1 MDRWMDRWTHGQMD
15 GHTAGGCVDGWRGR
29 TAVGQW
35 AGAWIPWTVQLA
47 DFPRGRGAA
56 DGFTRLR
63 DLISCNCCLSRG
75 AGMGGDG
82 RGREGTGGDGR
93 RGGQSEPGQVGS
105 DQRRQR

>member
-1 MDRWMDRWTHGQMD
+1 
-15 GHTAGGCVDGWRGR
+15 
-29 TAVGQW
+29 VGQW

-82 RGREGTGGDGR
+82 RGREGTGGGAASQSQAR
-93 RGGQSEPGQVGS
+93 WAATRGGRG
-105 DQRRQR
+105 DQASRTPAVLPEDPQPMPRTNQAGHTRPI